1 MRLIPLLIFIVF
13 QACATGPTFRAP
25 VAISKNKNVEL
36 GLGIAAGADPN
47 VSPLGASTF
56 WARVSLAE
64 RLELVGSAHGLLRAP
79 VTNGSVKHQ
88 AQAQIGLRYQQELF
102 LETWLAI
109 EGFAGYSQRD
119 VIDGFKGL
127 LDFGVRFPVAQ
138 QFKGTPIWVYATP
151 TIGLSIPLAQNNG
164 DAPFAR
170 LSECP
175 LGVLYKLNDT
185 LSIYGEGGLWIVAGG
200 GYGAL
205 GLSYQ
210 F

>member
-1 MRLIPLLIFIVF
+1 MRVIALLLFLIF

-47 VSPLGASTF
+47 VSPLGASAF
-56 WARVSLAE
+56 WARVDIAE
-64 RLELVGSAHGLLRAP
+64 RLELVGSVHGLLLADE
-79 VTNGSVKHQ
+79 NINHQ
-88 AQAQIGLRYQQELF
+88 VQGQIGLRYQQELF
-102 LETWLAI
+102 LDTWLAI
-109 EGFAGYSQRD
+109 EGFAGYSQRN
-119 VIDGFKGL
+119 VIDGFKSL

-175 LGVLYKLNDT
+175 LGVLFKVNET

-205 GLSYQ
+205 GMSYQ